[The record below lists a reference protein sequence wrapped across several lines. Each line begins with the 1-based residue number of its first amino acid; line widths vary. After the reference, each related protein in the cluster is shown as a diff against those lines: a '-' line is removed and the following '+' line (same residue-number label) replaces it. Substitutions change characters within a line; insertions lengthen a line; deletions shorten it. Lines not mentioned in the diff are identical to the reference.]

1 MKFLCTCGQELPKQ
15 QVVYVS
21 RLDPSQPWANSAN
34 TLSDGRRTQQ
44 TSPFSIINSHPPTRP
59 PLEAQLRMLCY
70 TIVRITLQAATKSK
84 LRATHIHHG
93 QVSNII
99 KDISNT
105 DKRTIHNNTSKHATY
120 VNTQHHVTAW
130 TVTVGSPQY
139 GSLMY
144 FLSVLALEECNYRY
158 TFKLITSQSWAK
170 SQLHFTELVLLVKW
184 HGNVF
189 ILGKW

>member
-1 MKFLCTCGQELPKQ
+1 M
-15 QVVYVS
+15 S
-21 RLDPSQPWANSAN
+21 RLDPSPSCANSAN

-44 TSPFSIINSHPPTRP
+44 TSPFSIIISHTPTRP

-70 TIVRITLQAATKSK
+70 TVLRITLQASTKSK

-105 DKRTIHNNTSKHATY
+105 GKCTIHNNTGKHASY

-144 FLSVLALEECNYRY
+144 FLSVLALEECNYRHN
-158 TFKLITSQSWAK
+158 FKLINSQS
-170 SQLHFTELVLLVKW
+170 
-184 HGNVF
+184 
-189 ILGKW
+189 